1 MLDLGLT
8 GKVAIVTGGSE
19 GLGRAT
25 AMRFAQEGCH
35 VVICARRKDVLERA
49 AEAIR
54 KRTGVQVLA
63 QAADVTR
70 PADVEAV
77 VERDAGRARRRRHP
91 RQQRGHLVRGAVREG
106 GRRHLGGRH
115 RGQADGR
122 HPRAPLA
129 FLAARRCFQRLDRL
143 GFWPTF
149 FFLASVL
156 FLVVVAFLRR

>member
-25 AMRFAQEGCH
+25 AMRLAQEGGR

-54 KRTGVQVLA
+54 KETGVQLLA
-63 QAADVTR
+63 QVADVTR

-77 VERDAGRARRRRHP
+77 VNAT
-91 RQQRGHLVRGAVREG
+91 LGAYG
-106 GRRHLGGRH
+106 GVDIL
-115 RGQADGR
+115 ADEV
-122 HPRAPLA
+122 PA
-129 FLAARRCFQRLDRL
+129 
-143 GFWPTF
+143 
-149 FFLASVL
+149 L
-156 FLVVVAFLRR
+156 FTRMSTPP